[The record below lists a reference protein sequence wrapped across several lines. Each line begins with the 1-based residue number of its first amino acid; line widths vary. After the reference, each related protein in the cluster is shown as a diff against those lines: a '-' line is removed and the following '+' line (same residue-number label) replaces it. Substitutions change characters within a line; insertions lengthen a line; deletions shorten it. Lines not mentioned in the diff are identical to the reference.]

1 MKIVASSFVHASLL
15 EIMEER
21 EVGHGE
27 EIDEF
32 VCFLLNKHHFRD
44 ILVILVVE

>member
-32 VCFLLNKHHFRD
+32 VCFLLNKQDRKS
-44 ILVILVVE
+44 VV